1 MTIKET
7 LVKLRDDIKLWATN
21 NFNALNVKVESK
33 IDKDGDKVL
42 SSNDYTD
49 NDKSKLDAM
58 PSPSVVATT
67 DYVDEQLGTKVNK
80 VEGKDLSTNDFT
92 NAYKEQMDTNNFG
105 DNNEINLDADYEGS
119 EIGFVTGHDN
129 IIGAKVYSVSEFT
142 VGADYTLVTLNDIN
156 DDFTT
161 DLLEQEVTMVIGDN
175 TDAFGKA
182 ILIDR
187 ANKQIKI
194 DAPRVDYALEEILAE
209 NSDTGVTKTV
219 NADGSVTYSGFH
231 KDGYFSD
238 WLYFPY
244 LTDEEGN
251 PKAIGTRPASYGGS
265 SFGSY
270 NAVWGLYATAFGIRN
285 VAGGKHAV
293 VMGRDNAGGYAS
305 FVNGRG
311 NKAMGNCA
319 TAIGTNNTASGRFSF
334 AGGNDSI
341 ASETSAVAIG
351 DHAKASGIA
360 SLALGYDTEASGM
373 RAVAINRKTKATGKH
388 SFASGSETTASGEQ
402 AFASGY
408 KSVASG
414 NNSVASGENALSS
427 GNRSFAHG
435 YDVKAT
441 HANQIVFG
449 RNNENKET
457 SLFELGYGTVG
468 GTPVNMFE
476 VTKTGEGYLN
486 KQKIATEKYVDEKI
500 SAGGGGSNV
509 QSDWNE
515 SDSNAADYVKN
526 RTHYGVSDPDVVGIS
541 QAGNSGYN
549 STQKMSLANNSVTE
563 AIVHRYGNGID
574 EWYSV
579 PVTHDF
585 GRSGL
590 RVAGVF
596 EILEYGEYENY
607 GRGPWVDF
615 GYLEVSAEYDGNTC
629 YYDVY
634 ANPSSAEKVLDPRYL
649 PMNFVLSDVKKELD
663 GFATEDYVAETL
675 NAVFDVIGP
684 AIENKVDKEEGKV
697 VVTSDANTP
706 MEIVVSATQP
716 TPVAGKTIIW
726 IDTSVLS

>member
-1 MTIKET
+1 MIMTIKET
-7 LVKLRDDIKLWATN
+7 LVKLRDDIKFWATN
-21 NFNALNVKVESK
+21 NFNALNVKVDSK
-33 IDKDGDKVL
+33 VDKDGNKVL
-42 SSNDYTD
+42 STNDYT
-49 NDKSKLDAM
+49 NEDKGKLDLM
-58 PSPSVVATT
+58 PSPLILIPALSTIEELRENK
-67 DYVDEQLGTKVNK
+67 VDK
-80 VEGKDLSTNDFT
+80 VEGKQLSTNDFT
-92 NAYKEQMDTNNFG
+92 NAYKQQIDTNNFG
-105 DNNEINLDADYEGS
+105 DNNEINLDADYEDA
-119 EIGFVTGHDN
+119 EIGLVTGHDN
-129 IIGAKVYSVSEFT
+129 IIGAKVYSVSKFT
-142 VGADYTLVTLNDIN
+142 VGTDYTLVTLNDIN

-194 DAPRVDYALEEILAE
+194 DAPRVDYALEQILAE
-209 NSDTGVTKTV
+209 NSDTGVTKTT

-285 VAGGKHAV
+285 IAGGKHAV

-334 AGGNDSI
+334 AGGNDST

-351 DHAKASGIA
+351 DYAKASGIA
-360 SLALGYDTEASGM
+360 SFASGYDTEASGI

-388 SFASGSETTASGEQ
+388 SFASGSETKASGEQ

-408 KSVASG
+408 NSVASG
-414 NNSVASGENALSS
+414 NNSVASGENALAD

-441 HANQIVFG
+441 HANQVVFG
-449 RNNENKET
+449 RNNEDKDT
-457 SLFELGYGTVG
+457 SLFEIGYGTVG

-476 VTKTGEGYLN
+476 VTKTGEGYIK
-486 KQKIATEKYVDEKI
+486 KQKIATEDFVNEKI
-500 SAGGGGSNV
+500 SSGGGGSNV

-526 RTHYGVSDPDVVGIS
+526 RTHYGLQKQNPEISIPYNVGVPYG
-541 QAGNSGYN
+541 ASGYYYDLV
-549 STQKMSLANNSVTE
+549 SKDGQY
-563 AIVHRYGNGID
+563 IHVHRYNDFGLD
-574 EWYSV
+574 EWYKLYV
-579 PVTHDF
+579 DRHDYSMSPDTPSSPGVGAAF
-585 GRSGL
+585 V
-590 RVAGVF
+590 RVESKF
-596 EILEYGEYENY
+596 EIC
-607 GRGPWVDF
+607 
-615 GYLEVSAEYDGNTC
+615 SC
-629 YYDVY
+629 
-634 ANPSSAEKVLDPRYL
+634 
-649 PMNFVLSDVKKELD
+649 
-663 GFATEDYVAETL
+663 GF
-675 NAVFDVIGP
+675 P
-684 AIENKVDKEEGKV
+684 
-697 VVTSDANTP
+697 
-706 MEIVVSATQP
+706 
-716 TPVAGKTIIW
+716 
-726 IDTSVLS
+726 